1 MSSGKIK
8 DTKSP
13 LFTKRFI
20 VLIGRLFSILNNKRL
35 PERSDIISVYS
46 IIAFMI
52 YSWTF
57 ITFFFKLS
65 SWVYYLTIGEI
76 ANILTYAMVTDL
88 LESILILSGLLLLC
102 LLLPPTFLKE
112 DFRIRGTW
120 LSIVFFGTLMV
131 YLVPIFN
138 IRGRGIDPG
147 FWLMV
152 AIVLTLTLTIIL
164 SRLSFTRRF
173 AHFIADRMTVFLV
186 VFTPISVISFFIL
199 VIRVLI

>member
-1 MSSGKIK
+1 M
-8 DTKSP
+8 
-13 LFTKRFI
+13 
-20 VLIGRLFSILNNKRL
+20 V
-35 PERSDIISVYS
+35 
-46 IIAFMI
+46 

-76 ANILTYAMVTDL
+76 ANILTYAMVTDF
-88 LESILILSGLLLLC
+88 LESTVILSGLLLLC
-102 LLLPPTFLKE
+102 LLLPPTLLKE

-120 LSIVFFGTLMV
+120 LTTVFFGTLMV

-147 FWLMV
+147 VWLV
-152 AIVLTLTLTIIL
+152 GAVFLAVILTIIF

-173 AHFIADRMTVFLV
+173 AHFIADRMTVFLII
-186 VFTPISVISFFIL
+186 FTPLSVLSFLIL
-199 VIRVLI
+199 VIRVVL